1 MSTLSKHLKEQ
12 EGRRFMTKWWVP
24 IALAMSLAAAPAMAC
39 QTFPQDLGEPYQEE
53 ALLNGLYLVEYDRD
67 GDGRP
72 DYAVLFQIVGQRR
85 CRTRS
90 SIGSTLATAAATTR
104 RGSIRWARGSVRI

>member
-1 MSTLSKHLKEQ
+1 
-12 EGRRFMTKWWVP
+12 MTKWWVP

-67 GDGRP
+67 
-72 DYAVLFQIVGQRR
+72 ALQ
-85 CRTRS
+85 
-90 SIGSTLATAAATTR
+90 
-104 RGSIRWARGSVRI
+104 